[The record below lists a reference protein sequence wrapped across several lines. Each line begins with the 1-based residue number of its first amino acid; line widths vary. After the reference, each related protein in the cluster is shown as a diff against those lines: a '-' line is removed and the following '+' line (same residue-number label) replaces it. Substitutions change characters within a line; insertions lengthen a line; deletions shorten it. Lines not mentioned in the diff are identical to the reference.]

1 MAETGSAVSNE
12 PVINDNPAV
21 QTLYQS
27 LESRIGY
34 RLVLKNTRHFGYWEK
49 DTWRMLPVT
58 GPLRRMEEKMFERLN
73 LSPGSRVL
81 DAGCGV
87 GHVALYM
94 AARGLQMTGIDIL
107 DHHLKKAR
115 RNIAKS
121 GRLKDKIT
129 AKKMDYHHL
138 ETLQTESFDGVYTM
152 ETLVHATEPEQVVD
166 GFYRILRPGGHV
178 VLHEYDHDYESE
190 EAIGPALA
198 SAMKQISQFGAA
210 PTWDKAKRGYF
221 ERLLKDAGF
230 VDVQVEDY
238 SEKVRPMLR
247 LFWLMAVIPNFFI
260 QLFGLQKYFVNTV
273 GGAYAYNAREYWR
286 YVSVSAKKPVG
297 RK

>member
-1 MAETGSAVSNE
+1 
-12 PVINDNPAV
+12 
-21 QTLYQS
+21 
-27 LESRIGY
+27 
-34 RLVLKNTRHFGYWEK
+34 
-49 DTWRMLPVT
+49 
-58 GPLRRMEEKMFERLN
+58 MFERLN
-73 LSPGSRVL
+73 LPPGSHVL

-94 AARGLQMTGIDIL
+94 AARGLQMTGIDIM
-107 DHHLKKAR
+107 DHHLEKAR

-121 GRLKDKIT
+121 GHLKDKIT
-129 AKKMDYHHL
+129 TKKMDYHHL

-166 GFYRILRPGGHV
+166 GFYRILRPGGHI
-178 VLHEYDHDYESE
+178 VLHEYDYDYESE

-198 SAMKQISQFGAA
+198 GAMKQISQFGAV

-221 ERLLKDAGF
+221 ERLLEGAGF
-230 VDVQVEDY
+230 VHVQVEDY
-238 SEKVRPMLR
+238 SKNVRPMLR
-247 LFWLMAVIPNFFI
+247 LFWLMAVIPNFFV

-286 YVSVSAKKPVG
+286 YVSVSAKKPGDEVDAP
-297 RK
+297 KDK